1 MDEQLLF
8 SDRVEFRQWLSE
20 NYDTS
25 PGIWLILG
33 KSSKLKT
40 VKADEALE
48 EALCFGWIDGLI
60 KSIDDTRYVKK
71 FSRRRKGSKWSF
83 KNRKAAEKLVNQGKM
98 AEPGLTT
105 IEEAKKSGNWD
116 IPERETATDDQ
127 VEVLIKAINGVEPAL
142 SNLLNMP
149 MSIRRTYAMFYL
161 DAKKEET
168 RIRRLEK
175 IIGRLNENKGPM

>member
-1 MDEQLLF
+1 MEEQLLF
-8 SDRVEFRQWLSE
+8 SNREEFRQWLSE
-20 NYDTS
+20 NHGTN

-33 KSSKLKT
+33 KPGKLKT

-71 FSRRRKGSKWSF
+71 FSRRRKGSKWSV
-83 KNRKAAEKLVNQGKM
+83 KNRETAEQLVNQGKM
-98 AEPGLTT
+98 AAPGLAA

-116 IPERETATDDQ
+116 LPERETASDDQ
-127 VEVLIKAINGVEPAL
+127 IKILIEAINGVEPAL
-142 SNLLNMP
+142 SNFLNMP
-149 MSIRRTYAMFYL
+149 MSIRRTYTMFYL
-161 DAKKEET
+161 DAKKQDT
-168 RIRRLEK
+168 RIRRLDK